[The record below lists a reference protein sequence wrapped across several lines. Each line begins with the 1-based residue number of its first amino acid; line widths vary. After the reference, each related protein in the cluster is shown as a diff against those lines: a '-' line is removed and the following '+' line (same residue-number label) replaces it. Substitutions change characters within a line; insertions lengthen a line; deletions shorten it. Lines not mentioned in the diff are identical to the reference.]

1 MAESMSQ
8 SDQEKILNAVKEF
21 MEANKISGS
30 VALDFQDNE
39 DSSKQIQARGGEC
52 IIVGRRVICS

>member
-1 MAESMSQ
+1 MAKSISA

-30 VALDFQDNE
+30 VALDFNDNE
-39 DSSKQIQARGGEC
+39 DSSKDVQARGVEC
-52 IIVGRRVICS
+52 IIVGRRIICS